1 MIIILI
7 KFKYD
12 TCIKHSMGTS
22 EAATILNLIKLNAF
36 KNNENSY
43 IRYPKIHVLFT
54 CNANSLTN
62 LKSNF

>member
-1 MIIILI
+1 
-7 KFKYD
+7 
-12 TCIKHSMGTS
+12 MGTS
-22 EAATILNLIKLNAF
+22 EAATVLNLIRLNNAF

-54 CNANSLTN
+54 CNANTLTN